1 MIEIKNLEFGYK
13 NQSRVLEDI
22 TTKISSGNI
31 VGILGH
37 NGAGKT
43 TLFKLLSGLLKTN
56 HGNIMIDGVS
66 PNVNKKD
73 RGTLS
78 YMPEHDGL
86 YANLTLM
93 ENIRFRG
100 EIAHVSKD
108 ILDDQIV
115 DILKQVKLW
124 NKRNCKVN
132 ELSNGMKKRLSLAAA
147 CLNNPKVLLLDEPTN
162 GVDQESLKVMCEML
176 LALKSQGSTILIST
190 HDFHTVEKICD
201 DLVIL
206 NQGKIVYDGN
216 NLPIHELEQKYLN
229 LTQGDE

>member
-13 NQSRVLEDI
+13 NQPVVLDNI
-22 TTKISSGNI
+22 TTKILGGNI
-31 VGILGH
+31 VGVLGH
-37 NGAGKT
+37 NGADKT
-43 TLFKLLSGLLKTN
+43 TLFKLLSGLLKPN
-56 HGNIMIDGVS
+56 HGNIMIEGVS
-66 PNVNKKD
+66 PNVNKKN
-73 RGTLS
+73 RGILS

-100 EIAHVSKD
+100 EISHASKD
-108 ILDDQIV
+108 ILDDQIM
-115 DILKQVKLW
+115 DILKKVKLW
-124 NKRNCKVN
+124 DKRNYKVN

-147 CLNNPKVLLLDEPTN
+147 CLNNPKILLLDEPTN
-162 GVDQESLKVMCEML
+162 GVDQESLKAMHEML

-201 DLVIL
+201 DLLIL

-216 NLPIHELEQKYLN
+216 NLPLHKLEQTYLH
-229 LTQGDE
+229 LTKGDE